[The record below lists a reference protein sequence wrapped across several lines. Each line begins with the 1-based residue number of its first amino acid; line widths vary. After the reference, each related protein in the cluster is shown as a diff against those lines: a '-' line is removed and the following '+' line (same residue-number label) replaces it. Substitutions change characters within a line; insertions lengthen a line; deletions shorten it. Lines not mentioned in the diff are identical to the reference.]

1 VLSRDEQTTMRP
13 VVLGGG
19 QVGSSIDSPDWP
31 IWNHRERDHLE
42 RVLESGWWAFEGPAE
57 AEFEQRFAG
66 LQTARH
72 GLCVAN
78 GTVALQLGL
87 EALDIGVGDEVI
99 VPGFTWQATAAAVVD
114 VNAMPILVDADPET
128 YCPDPSGIERAITP
142 RTKAIIVV
150 HLYDSLSDM
159 DRILEIAARHHLH
172 VVEDC
177 AHSHG
182 SQWNGR
188 GVGSVGDIGTF
199 SFQSSKTLTAG
210 EGGFVTTNDDT
221 LFERLYSLRNCGR
234 RKKGP
239 ITSTTP
245 AVQSGNYRMTEWQS
259 AILLAQLERFEEQMS
274 TKERNA
280 EILDASLGRIPGITP
295 MRRDR
300 QVTRR
305 NLYAYVFRYSEEE
318 WQGLSCRAF
327 RKAMSDEMGFEFGA
341 PYRPLNMSSLYR
353 PQTKKRHHLSDQYWD
368 ALDPGNYALPVAEH
382 AYHHEAV
389 RVLHQNLLTNS
400 RKISQIPKAVQRLR
414 GFLPELLDWERSLPE
429 GEWGAPPE

>member
-1 VLSRDEQTTMRP
+1 MRP

>member
-1 VLSRDEQTTMRP
+1 MLSRDQQTTPRP
-13 VVLGGG
+13 VVLGGHM
-19 QVGSSIDSPDWP
+19 GSSIDSPEWP
-31 IWNHRERDHLE
+31 IWDQRERDQLS

-57 AEFEQRFAG
+57 AEFERRFAE
-66 LQTARH
+66 LQTAPH

-78 GTVALQLGL
+78 GTVALQLAL

-128 YCPDPSGIERAITP
+128 YCPDPGAIEVAVTSK
-142 RTKAIIVV
+142 TKAIIVV

-159 DRILEIAARHHLH
+159 DRILEIAARHHLR

-210 EGGFVTTNDDT
+210 EGGFVTTKDEA

-234 RKKGP
+234 PRKGAISP
-239 ITSTTP
+239 TTHH
-245 AVQSGNYRMTEWQS
+245 VQSGNYRMTEWQS
-259 AILLAQLERFEEQMS
+259 GILLAQLERFEDQMK

-280 EILDASLGRIPGITP
+280 AILDSNLGRIPGIKP

-305 NLYAYVFRYSEEE
+305 NLYAYVFRYAEEE
-318 WQGLSCRAF
+318 WQGFSCRAF
-327 RKAMSDEMGFEFGA
+327 RKALSDETGLEIGA
-341 PYRPLNMSSLYR
+341 PYRPLNMSPLYR
-353 PQTKKRHHLSDQYWD
+353 PRTKRRHHLSDHYWE
-368 ALDPGNYALPVAEH
+368 ALEPGRYSLPVAEH
-382 AYHHEAV
+382 AYRHEAV
-389 RVLHQNLLTNS
+389 RVLHQGLLTDS
-400 RKISQIPKAVQRLR
+400 RGISQIPKAVEKLR
-414 GFLPELLDWERSLPE
+414 GWLPELLDWERSLPE
-429 GEWGAPPE
+429 GDWDTPPE

>member
-1 VLSRDEQTTMRP
+1 
-13 VVLGGG
+13 
-19 QVGSSIDSPDWP
+19 
-31 IWNHRERDHLE
+31 
-42 RVLESGWWAFEGPAE
+42 A
-57 AEFEQRFAG
+57 
-66 LQTARH
+66 
-72 GLCVAN
+72 
-78 GTVALQLGL
+78 L

-128 YCPDPSGIERAITP
+128 YCPDPDTIQAAITP

-159 DRILEIAARHHLH
+159 DRILEIAARHRLN

-188 GVGSVGDIGTF
+188 GVGSLGDIGTF

-210 EGGFVTTNDDT
+210 EGGFVTTNDQS

-234 RKKGP
+234 PRKGA
-239 ITSTTP
+239 TP
-245 AVQSGNYRMTEWQS
+245 PATHQVQSGNYRMTEWQS

-274 TKERNA
+274 TKERNTA
-280 EILDASLGRIPGITP
+280 TLDSTLGQIPGIKL

-305 NLYAYVFRYSEEE
+305 NLYAYVFRYAEEE

-327 RKAMSDEMGFEFGA
+327 RKALSEETGLEIGA
-341 PYRPLNMSSLYR
+341 PYRPLNMSPLYH
-353 PQTKKRHHLSDQYWD
+353 PQTKRRHRLSDHYWE
-368 ALDPGNYALPVAEH
+368 ALEPGRYSLPVAEH
-382 AYHHEAV
+382 AYHREAV
-389 RVLHQNLLTNS
+389 RVLHQGLLADS
-400 RKISQIPKAVQRLR
+400 KGIGQIPKAVEKLR
-414 GFLPELLDWERSLPE
+414 SWLPELLDWERSLS
-429 GEWGAPPE
+429 GGDWATPPE

>member
-1 VLSRDEQTTMRP
+1 MLSRDEQTTPTP
-13 VVLGGG
+13 VVLGG
-19 QVGSSIDSPDWP
+19 QVESSIDSPDWP
-31 IWNHRERDHLE
+31 IWDQPERDALA

-57 AEFEQRFAG
+57 AEFEQRFAE

-78 GTVALQLGL
+78 GTVALQLAL

-99 VPGFTWQATAAAVVD
+99 VPGFTWQATAATVVD
-114 VNAMPILVDADPET
+114 VNAMPVLVDADPET
-128 YCPDPSGIERAITP
+128 YCPDPGGIEGAITP

-210 EGGFVTTNDDT
+210 EGGFVTTNDEV
-221 LFERLYSLRNCGR
+221 LFDRLYSLRNCGR
-234 RKKGP
+234 RRKGA
-239 ITSTTP
+239 ITP
-245 AVQSGNYRMTEWQS
+245 ATHDVQSGNYRMTEWQS
-259 AILLAQLERFEEQMS
+259 AILLAQLERFEEQMK
-274 TKERNA
+274 TKEQNA
-280 EILDASLGRIPGITP
+280 AVLDSTLGRIPGIKP

-305 NLYAYVFRYSEEE
+305 NLYGYVFRYVEEE

-353 PQTKKRHHLSDQYWD
+353 PQTKKRHHLSEQYWD

-382 AYHHEAV
+382 AYRHEAV
-389 RVLHQNLLTNS
+389 RVLHQNLLTNP
-400 RKISQIPKAVQRLR
+400 REISQIPKAVQRLR

>member
-1 VLSRDEQTTMRP
+1 
-13 VVLGGG
+13 
-19 QVGSSIDSPDWP
+19 
-31 IWNHRERDHLE
+31 
-42 RVLESGWWAFEGPAE
+42 VLESGWWAFEGPAE

>member
-1 VLSRDEQTTMRP
+1 MLSRDEQTTPRP
-13 VVLGGG
+13 VVLGGH
-19 QVGSSIDSPDWP
+19 VGSSIDCPDWP
-31 IWNHRERDHLE
+31 IWGQRESDQLA
-42 RVLESGWWAFEGPAE
+42 RVLDSGWWAFEGPAE

-66 LQTARH
+66 LQTAHH

-78 GTVALQLGL
+78 GTVALQLAL

-114 VNAMPILVDADPET
+114 VNAMPVLVDADPET
-128 YCPDPSGIERAITP
+128 YCPDPGGIEGAITP

-159 DRILEIAARHHLH
+159 DRILELAARHHLH

-210 EGGFVTTNDDT
+210 EGGFVTTNDES

-234 RKKGP
+234 RRKGGG
-239 ITSTTP
+239 TSTTP

-259 AILLAQLERFEEQMS
+259 AILLAQLERFEEQME
-274 TKERNA
+274 TKQRNA
-280 EILDASLGRIPGITP
+280 AILDSALGRIPGIKP

-305 NLYAYVFRYSEEE
+305 NLYAYVFRYVEEE

-327 RKAMSDEMGFEFGA
+327 RKAMSEEMGLEFGA

-353 PQTKKRHHLSDQYWD
+353 PQTKQRHHLSDQYWE
-368 ALDPGNYALPVAEH
+368 ALDPSIYALPVAEH
-382 AYHHEAV
+382 AYRHEAV
-389 RVLHQNLLTNS
+389 RVLHQNLLTD
-400 RKISQIPKAVQRLR
+400 SQEITKIPKAVEKLR
-414 GFLPELLDWERSLPE
+414 RFLPDLLNWERTLPK
-429 GEWGAPPE
+429 GDRDTPPE

>member
-1 VLSRDEQTTMRP
+1 MLSRDDQTAPRP
-13 VVLGGG
+13 VVLGGHP
-19 QVGSSIDSPDWP
+19 GSSNDPPDWP
-31 IWNHRERDHLE
+31 IWGQRERDQLT

-57 AEFEQRFAG
+57 AEFERRFAE

-78 GTVALQLGL
+78 GTVALQLAL
-87 EALDIGVGDEVI
+87 EALDIGVGEEVI

-128 YCPDPSGIERAITP
+128 YCPDPSAIEDAITTK
-142 RTKAIIVV
+142 TKAIIVV

-159 DRILEIAARHHLH
+159 DRILEIAARHDLH

-210 EGGFVTTNDDT
+210 EGGFVTTNDKL

-234 RKKGP
+234 PRKTAMSP
-239 ITSTTP
+239 THS
-245 AVQSGNYRMTEWQS
+245 VQSGNYRMTEWQS
-259 AILLAQLERFEEQMS
+259 AILLAQLERFEEQMK

-280 EILDASLGRIPGITP
+280 AILDSNLERIPGIKP

-305 NLYAYVFRYSEEE
+305 NLYAYVFRYAEEE

-327 RKAMSDEMGFEFGA
+327 RKAMTDETGLEFGA

-353 PQTKKRHHLSDQYWD
+353 PQTKRRHHLSDQYWE
-368 ALDPGNYALPVAEH
+368 ALDPGKHSLPVAEH
-382 AYHHEAV
+382 AYRHEAV
-389 RVLHQNLLTNS
+389 RVLHQNLLSDS
-400 RKISQIPKAVQRLR
+400 RGISKIPEAVERLR
-414 GFLPELLDWERSLPE
+414 GWLTELLDWERGLPE
-429 GEWGAPPE
+429 DDADTLRE